1 MGGHLKRLLFSSWSV
16 NKHGHYRQFL
26 FLVGRFLKT
35 FSETAW
41 SNKTNFTRIIYGSSF
56 IRFPPFSRWDKQ
68 TCLPWG
74 VLVSDWLKL
83 KKIVSSK
90 TRSHNELLLCR
101 NDVWEILY
109 KISIFWADHTTSGRQ
124 FLFVISQLKKSSLK
138 PFGQINWNLVGSVY
152 GRFCSKFPQNE
163 MTVDCHRLT
172 PLSL

>member
-1 MGGHLKRLLFSSWSV
+1 MLLSSWSV

-26 FLVGRFLKT
+26 FLVGWFLKT

-41 SNKTNFTRIIYGSSF
+41 SNKTNFTRIIYGISF

-74 VLVSDWLKL
+74 ILVSDWLKL

-90 TRSHNELLLCR
+90 TRCHNELLLCR

-109 KISIFWADHTTSGRQ
+109 KISIFWADHTTSGRHRQ

-138 PFGQINWNLVGSVY
+138 PFGQMNWNLVGSVW
-152 GRFCSKFPQNE
+152 K
-163 MTVDCHRLT
+163 VL
-172 PLSL
+172 

>member
-56 IRFPPFSRWDKQ
+56 IRFLPFSRWDKQ
-68 TCLPWG
+68 TCLLWG
-74 VLVSDWLKL
+74 ILVSDWLKL

-90 TRSHNELLLCR
+90 TRSHNELLLC
-101 NDVWEILY
+101 Y
-109 KISIFWADHTTSGRQ
+109 FGR
-124 FLFVISQLKKSSLK
+124 S
-138 PFGQINWNLVGSVY
+138 
-152 GRFCSKFPQNE
+152 CTKFPYFGPIIQLVAAIDSSCLWLAN
-163 MTVDCHRLT
+163 
-172 PLSL
+172 